1 MEKKETTSL
10 KWKTITSVIWKFTEK
25 IAAQA
30 IHFVVSI
37 ILARLLAPEDYG
49 IIALVS
55 VFITICNKLVIS
67 GFATS
72 LIQKKDAD
80 NLDFS
85 TVFYFSCTM
94 AVVLYIV
101 LWFGAPLIAGFYSE
115 YENGLLIQVI
125 RVMGLNVFIIAVNS
139 VQQAYVSRTM
149 QFKRYFLSTILGN
162 TISAAVGI
170 GLALGGYGVW
180 ALVAQT
186 LLAAFVNAVVL
197 WFTVKWRP
205 QLKFSFK
212 RFKELFSYG
221 WKIFTASIIK
231 TIYNELRSLVIGKFS
246 PADLAFYNK
255 AQSFPQ
261 LIDSNVE
268 GTIDSVLFPAISK
281 KQASKDE
288 MRAMLRRAIKT
299 TSYVLIPLLVGLSAA
314 SKPVILILLGEEW
327 AQSIPLMQILSF
339 AFILAPMEIENLQA
353 IKATGRSDIVL
364 KHEII
369 KKVVGI
375 LLIIASVPFGVTAMA
390 VSAVVVAIFSAIV
403 NAVPNKK
410 LLGYTFK
417 MQIKDILPTL
427 ILSAVMFGAVYP
439 VSLIKESVWN
449 GVGEKVAGLFT
460 SLISHIPSEEMQ
472 NWVINFVVNNTG
484 LCFMLLVQV
493 VVGVV
498 IYISLSVIFK
508 VESFKYILGLLKGF
522 LPKKTKKTE
531 E

>member
-1 MEKKETTSL
+1 MDKKESTSL
-10 KWKTITSVIWKFTEK
+10 KWKTITSVIWKFVEK
-25 IAAQA
+25 VAAQA

-37 ILARLLAPEDYG
+37 ILARLLLPEDYS

-85 TVFYFSCTM
+85 TVFFFSCGM
-94 AVVLYIV
+94 AVVLYIA
-101 LWFGAPLIAGFYSE
+101 LWFVAPFIAGFYSE
-115 YENGLLIQVI
+115 YNAKLLIQVI

-149 QFKRYFLSTILGN
+149 QFKRYFFSTILGN
-162 TISAAVGI
+162 TISAVVGI
-170 GLALGGYGVW
+170 GMALGGYGVW

-186 LLAAFVNAVVL
+186 LLAALVNGIVL

-231 TIYNELRSLVIGKFS
+231 VIYNDLRSLVIGKFS
-246 PADLAFYNK
+246 PTDLAFYNK

-281 KQASKDE
+281 KQASIDE
-288 MRAMLRRAIKT
+288 MRTMLRRAIKT
-299 TSYVLIPLLVGLSAA
+299 TSYILIPLLVGLSAV
-314 SKPVILILLGEEW
+314 SEPVILILLTEDW
-327 AQSIPLMQILSF
+327 APSIPLMQILSF
-339 AFILAPMEIENLQA
+339 SFVLAPMEIENLQA

-364 KHEII
+364 KLEII

-375 LLIIASVPFGVTAMA
+375 LLIIAAIPLGVTAMA
-390 VSAVVVAIFSAIV
+390 VSAVIVAVFSAIV

-417 MQIKDILPTL
+417 MQIQDILPTL
-427 ILSAVMFGAVYP
+427 LLSGVMFAVTFP
-439 VSLIKESVWN
+439 ISFLDINIWLMLI
-449 GVGEKVAGLFT
+449 
-460 SLISHIPSEEMQ
+460 I
-472 NWVINFVVNNTG
+472 
-484 LCFMLLVQV
+484 QV
-493 VVGVV
+493 VVGAVV
-498 IYISLSVIFK
+498 YIGLSAIFK
-508 VESFKYILGLLKGF
+508 VESFKYILGLVKGLLKRGR
-522 LPKKTKKTE
+522 K
-531 E
+531 

>member
-1 MEKKETTSL
+1 MEKKESTSL
-10 KWKTITSVIWKFTEK
+10 KWKTITSVMWKFVEK
-25 IAAQA
+25 VAAQA

-94 AVVLYIV
+94 AVVLYIA
-101 LWFGAPLIAGFYSE
+101 LWFVAPFIAGFYSE
-115 YENGLLIQVI
+115 YNEELLIQVI

-149 QFKRYFLSTILGN
+149 QFRRYFLSTILGN

-170 GLALGGYGVW
+170 GLAYGGYGVW

-186 LLAAFVNAVVL
+186 LLAALVNGIVL

-212 RFKELFSYG
+212 RFKALFSYG

-231 TIYNELRSLVIGKFS
+231 VIYNDLRSLVIGKFS

-281 KQASKDE
+281 KQASVDE

-299 TSYVLIPLLVGLSAA
+299 TSYILIPLLVGLSAT
-314 SKPVILILLGEEW
+314 SKPVILILLTEEW
-327 AQSIPLMQILSF
+327 APSIPLMQILSF
-339 AFILAPMEIENLQA
+339 SFVFAPMEIENLQA

-364 KHEII
+364 KLEII

-375 LLIIASVPFGVTAMA
+375 LLIIVAIPYGVTAMA
-390 VSAVVVAIFSAIV
+390 ISAVIVAVFSAIV
-403 NAVPNKK
+403 NAIPNKK

-417 MQIKDILPTL
+417 MQVKDILPTL
-427 ILSAVMFGAVYP
+427 LLSFAMFAATFPISYLDINIWLM
-439 VSLIKESVWN
+439 LI
-449 GVGEKVAGLFT
+449 
-460 SLISHIPSEEMQ
+460 IQ
-472 NWVINFVVNNTG
+472 VI
-484 LCFMLLVQV
+484 
-493 VVGVV
+493 VGVV
-498 IYISLSVIFK
+498 VYVALSVIFR

-522 LPKKTKKTE
+522 LKRGKK
-531 E
+531 